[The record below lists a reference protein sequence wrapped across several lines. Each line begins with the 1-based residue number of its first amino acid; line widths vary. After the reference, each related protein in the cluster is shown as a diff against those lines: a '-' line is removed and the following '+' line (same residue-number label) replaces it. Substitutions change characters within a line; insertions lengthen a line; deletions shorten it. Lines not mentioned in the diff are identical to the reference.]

1 MLAALAPDEVGDIEE
16 ELSKLLV
23 MELARVSNR
32 SAWASLADLEVFI
45 ASKSAG
51 FWLGRYLEVR
61 ALLQLFQSLYKLS
74 KDRRVVDPV
83 AVVKYLGVLV

>member
-1 MLAALAPDEVGDIEE
+1 MAPDEVGDIEE

-32 SAWASLADLEVFI
+32 SAWASLAVREAFI
-45 ASKSAG
+45 ATKSAG